1 MRAILGEVREKEEA
15 WRVVRRKL
23 LEANNG
29 TELNLSV
36 DFKLR
41 RDRRDERTKRDVE
54 CGCEI
59 WQERDVSFRA
69 NKNKSAAQESQG

>member
-1 MRAILGEVREKEEA
+1 MRAILGEVCEKEEA
-15 WRVVRRKL
+15 WRVVRQKL

-29 TELNLSV
+29 TELALSV

-41 RDRRDERTKRDVE
+41 RDRRDARTKRDVE
-54 CGCEI
+54 RGCEI
-59 WQERDVSFRA
+59 WQERDVSFQA